1 MASPRRGDAVSVP
14 CRGCGRTF
22 LKVTVVDGA
31 HPLKCASCGRTTT
44 VRIKC
49 KGESCQ
55 VMTEA
60 ASRGDSGK
68 TTG

>member
-14 CRGCGRTF
+14 CRVCGRTF

-49 KGESCQ
+49 RGEACQ

-60 ASRGDSGK
+60 APKGDPGR
-68 TTG
+68 TPG